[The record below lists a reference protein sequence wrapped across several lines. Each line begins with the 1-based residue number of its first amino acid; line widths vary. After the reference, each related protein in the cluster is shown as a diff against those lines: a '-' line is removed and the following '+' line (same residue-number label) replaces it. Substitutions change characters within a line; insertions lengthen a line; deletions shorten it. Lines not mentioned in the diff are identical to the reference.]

1 MAQSL
6 KHKRSSVVT
15 NGAPK
20 LPTTDQI
27 AVGEIAINFAEGYET
42 LSTRNNN
49 DGIATFSSDS
59 VLDKKYISSGA
70 VVSAMTELSGI
81 LEDDE
86 YTIAQ
91 ALNEQ
96 NDRIIAIEESGYITD
111 AGVTTFNGSGGAI
124 TYAAPVTSV
133 NGREGD
139 VIVNEPLVVVVNG
152 TYNSA
157 LNITDLTAVSG
168 TFAEIKDAYLSGR
181 EVLLKYIEG
190 DAVMGYAY
198 NSTRD
203 AISDDTTVGNFKF
216 RMHPNNETVWTFS
229 WNYNNSIILEWVGTG
244 LGISVNGD
252 PVGWYAPEVHEDSTD
267 QEYRTIDIPVPT
279 EASIANSGFTKNAL
293 TAYTETDPTVPA
305 WAKQSTKPSYTA
317 SEVGAMATSE
327 RSNYLS
333 TGATL
338 DSVADGTTRK
348 LSNYSLTSHTHSEY
362 SSTGHSHTAAEVGAL
377 STATTYFDDVE
388 YDSNSKRINFKKN
401 GSVIDYVDAT
411 DFIKDGMVSSVTV
424 SNGNLVLTFN
434 TDAGREDITLAL
446 TQIFNPNNYY
456 DKTAADGKFLTG
468 YTETDP
474 TVPSWAKESTKPSY
488 TASEV
493 GAMAT
498 SERNN
503 YLPTGTTLDNIADGT
518 TRKLSNYSLT
528 GHTHD
533 NYSLTSHT
541 HSQYA
546 STAHTHTAA
555 EVGALP
561 TGTTLDNIADG
572 STRKLSNYSL
582 TSHTH
587 TAAEVGA
594 LPDTT
599 DIPTQASIANSG
611 FTKNTGTLTGVTI
624 NGSAATVSNG
634 NASLTIELGGGSGSG
649 LPAVTAADNGKI
661 LQVVDG
667 QWQLVT
673 PTVVYTGT
681 DAPSNTLGNNGDIYL
696 QTS

>member
-20 LPTTDQI
+20 LPTTDQL

-70 VVSAMTELSGI
+70 VVSAISAVTKTI
-81 LEDDE
+81 EDNE
-86 YTIAQ
+86 YVIAQ
-91 ALNEQ
+91 TFNNQ
-96 NDRIIAIEESGYITD
+96 NDRIEALED
-111 AGVTTFNGSGGAI
+111 AGF
-124 TYAAPVTSV
+124 
-133 NGREGD
+133 
-139 VIVNEPLVVVVNG
+139 
-152 TYNSA
+152 
-157 LNITDLTAVSG
+157 LTG
-168 TFAEIKDAYLSGR
+168 
-181 EVLLKYIEG
+181 
-190 DAVMGYAY
+190 
-198 NSTRD
+198 
-203 AISDDTTVGNFKF
+203 
-216 RMHPNNETVWTFS
+216 
-229 WNYNNSIILEWVGTG
+229 
-244 LGISVNGD
+244 
-252 PVGWYAPEVHEDSTD
+252 
-267 QEYRTIDIPVPT
+267 
-279 EASIANSGFTKNAL
+279 
-293 TAYTETDPTVPA
+293 YTETDPTVPA

-317 SEVGAMATSE
+317 SEVGA
-327 RSNYLS
+327 LP

-348 LSNYSLTSHTHSEY
+348 LSDYSLTGHTHSEY
-362 SSTGHSHTAAEVGAL
+362 SLTGHSHTAAEVGAL

-401 GSVIDYVDAT
+401 STVIDYVDAT

-446 TQIFNPNNYY
+446 TQIFNPSNYY
-456 DKTAADGKFLTG
+456 DKTAADAKFLSG

-474 TVPSWAKESTKPSY
+474 TVPAWAKESTKPSY

-498 SERNN
+498 SERSN
-503 YLPTGTTLDNIADGT
+503 YLPTGTTLDSVADGTTRKLSNYSLTGHSHTASEVGALPTGTTLDGIADGT

-528 GHTHD
+528 GH
-533 NYSLTSHT
+533 S
-541 HSQYA
+541 
-546 STAHTHTAA
+546 HTAA
-555 EVGALP
+555 EIGAMATSERNNYLP
-561 TGTTLDNIADG
+561 TGTTLDNVADG
-572 STRKLSNYSL
+572 TTRKLSNYSL

-611 FTKNTGTLTGVTI
+611 FTKNVGTLTGVTI

-634 NASLTIELGGGSGSG
+634 NASFNIELGGSGSG
-649 LPAVTAADNGKI
+649 LPSVSASDNGKI
-661 LQVVDG
+661 LQVVNG
-667 QWQLVT
+667 QWTLVT
-673 PTVVYTGT
+673 PTVVYTGNGT
-681 DAPSNTLGNNGDIYL
+681 PDNLLGNNGDIYL

>member
-6 KHKRSSVVT
+6 KHKRSSVVS

-20 LPTTDQI
+20 LPTTDQL

-96 NDRIIAIEESGYITD
+96 NDRIVAIEESYEPCLPLTSGGTVTGFTDGYIDRMTRESFSSANTITID
-111 AGVTTFNGSGGAI
+111 GINVKLSEASERKGVAATASRTYEITTYERDGISIEHGGVTGATIYDNTRRLIYPTGYEGS
-124 TYAAPVTSV
+124 
-133 NGREGD
+133 
-139 VIVNEPLVVVVNG
+139 
-152 TYNSA
+152 
-157 LNITDLTAVSG
+157 
-168 TFAEIKDAYLSGR
+168 
-181 EVLLKYIEG
+181 
-190 DAVMGYAY
+190 
-198 NSTRD
+198 
-203 AISDDTTVGNFKF
+203 
-216 RMHPNNETVWTFS
+216 
-229 WNYNNSIILEWVGTG
+229 
-244 LGISVNGD
+244 
-252 PVGWYAPEVHEDSTD
+252 
-267 QEYRTIDIPVPT
+267 RTIATVEDLPT
-279 EASIANSGFTKNAL
+279 EANLLDSGFTKNAL

-305 WAKQSTKPSYTA
+305 WAKESTKPSYTA

-327 RSNYLS
+327 RGNYLS

-338 DSVADGTTRK
+338 DSVADGATRK
-348 LSNYSLTSHTHSEY
+348 LSDYSLTGHTHSEY
-362 SSTGHSHTAAEVGAL
+362 ASTGHSHTAAEVGAL

-401 GSVIDYVDAT
+401 STVIDYVDAT

-446 TQIFNPNNYY
+446 TQIFNPSNYY
-456 DKTAADGKFLTG
+456 DKTAADAKFLSG

-474 TVPSWAKESTKPSY
+474 TVPAWAKESTKPSY

-498 SERNN
+498 SERSN
-503 YLPTGTTLDNIADGT
+503 YLPTGTTLDSVADGTTRKLSNYSLTGHSHTASEVGALPTGTTLDGIADGT

-528 GHTHD
+528 GH
-533 NYSLTSHT
+533 S
-541 HSQYA
+541 
-546 STAHTHTAA
+546 HTAA
-555 EVGALP
+555 EVGAMATSERNNYLP
-561 TGTTLDNIADG
+561 TGTTLDNVADG
-572 STRKLSNYSL
+572 TTRKLSNYSL

-611 FTKNTGTLTGVTI
+611 FTKNAGTLTGVTI

-634 NASLTIELGGGSGSG
+634 NASFNIELGGSGSG
-649 LPAVTAADNGKI
+649 LPTVSASDNGKI
-661 LQVVDG
+661 LQVVNG
-667 QWQLVT
+667 QWTLVT
-673 PTVVYTGT
+673 PTVVYTGNGT
-681 DAPSNTLGNNGDIYL
+681 PDNLLGNNGDIYL

>member
-42 LSTRNNN
+42 LSTRNSN

-70 VVSAMTELSGI
+70 VVSAMTELSGT

-96 NDRIIAIEESGYITD
+96 NDRIIAIEE
-111 AGVTTFNGSGGAI
+111 
-124 TYAAPVTSV
+124 
-133 NGREGD
+133 
-139 VIVNEPLVVVVNG
+139 
-152 TYNSA
+152 
-157 LNITDLTAVSG
+157 DL
-168 TFAEIKDAYLSGR
+168 
-181 EVLLKYIEG
+181 
-190 DAVMGYAY
+190 
-198 NSTRD
+198 
-203 AISDDTTVGNFKF
+203 
-216 RMHPNNETVWTFS
+216 
-229 WNYNNSIILEWVGTG
+229 
-244 LGISVNGD
+244 
-252 PVGWYAPEVHEDSTD
+252 
-267 QEYRTIDIPVPT
+267 PT
-279 EASIANSGFTKNAL
+279 EENLLNSGFTKNAL

-305 WAKQSTKPSYTA
+305 WAKASTKPTYTA
-317 SEVGAMATSE
+317 SEVGA
-327 RSNYLS
+327 LP

-362 SSTGHSHTAAEVGAL
+362 ASTGHSHTAAEVGAL

-388 YDSNSKRINFKKN
+388 YDSSSKKINFKKN
-401 GSVIDYVDAT
+401 STVIDYVDAT

-446 TQIFNPNNYY
+446 TQIFNPSNYY
-456 DKTAADGKFLTG
+456 DKTAADAKFLSG

-474 TVPSWAKESTKPSY
+474 TVPAWAKESTKPSY

-503 YLPTGTTLDNIADGT
+503 YLPTGTTLDSVADGTTRKLSNYSLAGHSHTASEVGALPTGTTLDGIADGT

-528 GHTHD
+528 GH
-533 NYSLTSHT
+533 S
-541 HSQYA
+541 
-546 STAHTHTAA
+546 HTAA
-555 EVGALP
+555 EIGAMATSERNNYLP
-561 TGTTLDNIADG
+561 TGTTLDNVADG
-572 STRKLSNYSL
+572 TTRKLSNYSL

-611 FTKNTGTLTGVTI
+611 FTKNVGTLTGVTI

-634 NASLTIELGGGSGSG
+634 NASFNIELGGSGSG
-649 LPAVTAADNGKI
+649 LPSVSASDNGKI
-661 LQVVDG
+661 LQVVNG
-667 QWQLVT
+667 QWTLVT
-673 PTVVYTGT
+673 PTVVYTGNGT
-681 DAPSNTLGNNGDIYL
+681 PDNLLGNNGDIYL

>member
-70 VVSAMTELSGI
+70 VVSAMTKLSGI

-96 NDRIIAIEESGYITD
+96 NDRIIAIEESYEPCLPLTSGGTVTGFTNGYIDRMTKESFSSATTITID
-111 AGVTTFNGSGGAI
+111 GINIKLTENSERKGVAASAAKDYEITTYEKDGVSIEHGGITAGGGVFSN
-124 TYAAPVTSV
+124 TRKLVYPT
-133 NGREGD
+133 GYEG
-139 VIVNEPLVVVVNG
+139 N
-152 TYNSA
+152 
-157 LNITDLTAVSG
+157 
-168 TFAEIKDAYLSGR
+168 
-181 EVLLKYIEG
+181 
-190 DAVMGYAY
+190 
-198 NSTRD
+198 
-203 AISDDTTVGNFKF
+203 
-216 RMHPNNETVWTFS
+216 
-229 WNYNNSIILEWVGTG
+229 
-244 LGISVNGD
+244 
-252 PVGWYAPEVHEDSTD
+252 
-267 QEYRTIDIPVPT
+267 RTIATVEDLPT
-279 EASIANSGFTKNAL
+279 EESLLNSGFTKNAL

-305 WAKQSTKPSYTA
+305 WAKATNKPTYTA
-317 SEVGAMATSE
+317 SEVGA
-327 RSNYLS
+327 LP

-348 LSNYSLTSHTHSEY
+348 LSDYSLTGHTHSEY
-362 SSTGHSHTAAEVGAL
+362 SLTGHSHTAAEVGAL

-401 GSVIDYVDAT
+401 STVIDYVDAT

-434 TDAGREDITLAL
+434 TDAGKEDITLAL

-456 DKTAADGKFLTG
+456 DKTAADGRFLTG

-474 TVPSWAKESTKPSY
+474 TVPAWAKESTKPSY
-488 TASEV
+488 TAAEVGAMATSERSNYLPTGTTLDGIADGTTRKLSNYSLTGHSHTAAEV

-555 EVGALP
+555 EIGALP

-594 LPDTT
+594 LPNTT
-599 DIPTQASIANSG
+599 DIPTQASIASSG

-634 NASLTIELGGGSGSG
+634 NASFTIELGGGSGSG

-673 PTVVYTGT
+673 PTVVYTGS